1 MASAA
6 QLKALFQ
13 SHAEGDDSRFY
24 AVGLQMA
31 AAEAR
36 KGHADL
42 AKELRDIVEKTR
54 RKPGLAAVRANVLH
68 IAQPQGE
75 VADLLTVRETTARL
89 SSLILDAAATGHLKR
104 VLHEQRHLDKLKSH
118 GLRPR
123 QTLLLTGPP
132 GCGKTL
138 TASAIAGELGLP
150 LFIVRLES
158 LMTRFLGETASKLR
172 LIFDAVEQTRAVY
185 LFDEFDSI
193 GIARGSEND
202 VGEMRRV
209 LNAFLVFVE
218 NHRGNSVV
226 IAATNHGHL
235 LDKALYRRFDDLIE
249 LGLPDGDLAEK
260 TFRERLAGQK
270 KARGFDLVRLAK
282 AAEGLSFAEITRICE
297 EAIKDMLLHDKK
309 NLTTDEVL
317 RIISERRLFLD
328 RRSTK

>member
-6 QLKALFQ
+6 QLKALMQ
-13 SHAEGDDSRFY
+13 SHADGDDARFF
-24 AVGLQMA
+24 AIGLQMA

-36 KGHADL
+36 KGHPEL
-42 AKELRDIVEKTR
+42 AKDLRRIVEKSR
-54 RKPGLAAVRANVLH
+54 NREPQQGAHDNLLH

-75 VADLLTVRETTARL
+75 VAELFSVRRADTRL
-89 SSLILDAAATGHLKR
+89 SDLVLDEAASAHVRR
-104 VLHEQRHLDKLKSH
+104 VLHEQRNLDKLKSH

-138 TASAIAGELGLP
+138 TTAAIAGELGLP

-158 LMTRFLGETASKLR
+158 LMTRYLGETASKLR
-172 LIFDAVEQTRAVY
+172 LIFDAIEKTRAVY

-202 VGEMRRV
+202 VGEMRRI
-209 LNAFLVFVE
+209 LNSFLVFIE
-218 NHRGNSVV
+218 NHRGNSVL

-235 LDKALYRRFDDLIE
+235 LDSALYRRFDDLIE
-249 LGLPDGDLAEK
+249 LGMPSAELAER

-270 KARGFDLVRLAK
+270 APRLAYAK
-282 AAEGLSFAEITRICE
+282 FAASAEGLSFAEITRVCE

-309 NLTTDEVL
+309 SLTTDAIL
-317 RIISERRLFLD
+317 GIISERRLFLD
-328 RRSTK
+328 KRKPA

>member
-6 QLKALFQ
+6 QLKALLQ
-13 SHAEGDDSRFY
+13 SHADGDDSRFY
-24 AVGLQMA
+24 AVGLQLA

-36 KGHADL
+36 NGHADL
-42 AKELRDIVEKTR
+42 ARELRDIVDKMRTQESQHD
-54 RKPGLAAVRANVLH
+54 ARANLLH

-75 VADLLTVRETTARL
+75 VADLLTARQPKTRL
-89 SSLILDAAATGHLKR
+89 SDLILDDAATTHIHR
-104 VLHEQRHLDKLKSH
+104 VLREQQQLEKLKSH

-138 TASAIAGELGLP
+138 TATAIAGELGLP
-150 LFIVRLES
+150 LFIVRLEG
-158 LMTRFLGETASKLR
+158 LMTRYLGETAAKLR
-172 LIFDAVEQTRAVY
+172 LIFDAVERTRAVY

-218 NHRGNSVV
+218 NHRGNSVI

-235 LDKALYRRFDDLIE
+235 LDRALYRRFDDLIE
-249 LGLPDGDLAEK
+249 LGLPGVELAER

-270 KARGFDLVRLAK
+270 K
-282 AAEGLSFAEITRICE
+282 FAP
-297 EAIKDMLLHDKK
+297 
-309 NLTTDEVL
+309 EVL
-317 RIISERRLFLD
+317 QARRG
-328 RRSTK
+328 RRRPELRGNHARLRGVHQRHAPARQEDALHR

>member
-1 MASAA
+1 MSSAA
-6 QLKALFQ
+6 QLKALLQ
-13 SHAEGDDSRFY
+13 SHADGDDSRFY
-24 AVGLQMA
+24 AVGLQLA

-36 KGHADL
+36 KGHPDL
-42 AKELRDIVEKTR
+42 ARELRDIVEKS
-54 RKPGLAAVRANVLH
+54 RASEAKHEARTNLLH

-75 VADLLTVRETTARL
+75 VADLLTARQPEARL
-89 SSLILDAAATGHLKR
+89 SDLILDDAAGAHLRR
-104 VLHEQRHLDKLKSH
+104 VLNEQRQMEKLKSH

-138 TASAIAGELGLP
+138 TASAIAGELGLL

-158 LMTRFLGETASKLR
+158 LITRYLGETASKLR
-172 LIFDAVEQTRAVY
+172 LIFDAVERTRAVY

-218 NHRGNSVV
+218 NHRGNSVIV
-226 IAATNHGHL
+226 AATNHGHL
-235 LDKALYRRFDDLIE
+235 LDRALYRRFDDLIE
-249 LGLPDGDLAEK
+249 LGLPSAELAAK

-270 KARGFDLVRLAK
+270 TVRLNYGK
-282 AAEGLSFAEITRICE
+282 LAAASEGLSFAEITRVCE
-297 EAIKDMLLHDKK
+297 EAIKDALLHDKPSI
-309 NLTTDEVL
+309 TTSDVL
-317 RIISERRLFLD
+317 RVISERRLFLN
-328 RRSTK
+328 RQP

>member
-1 MASAA
+1 MASSA
-6 QLKALFQ
+6 QLKALLQ
-13 SHAEGDDSRFY
+13 SHADGDDSRFF
-24 AVGLQMA
+24 AVGLQVA

-36 KGHADL
+36 KGHPDL
-42 AKELRDIVEKTR
+42 AKELRDIVEKS
-54 RKPGLAAVRANVLH
+54 RKRESRHAARENLLH

-75 VADLLTVRETTARL
+75 VADLLSVRDSDVRL
-89 SSLILDAAATGHLKR
+89 SDLILDDAAAAHVRR

-158 LMTRFLGETASKLR
+158 LMTRYLGETASKLR
-172 LIFDAVEQTRAVY
+172 LIFEAVEKTRAVY

-209 LNAFLVFVE
+209 LNSFLVFVE
-218 NHRGNSVV
+218 NHRGNSVL

-235 LDKALYRRFDDLIE
+235 LDRALYRRFDDLIE
-249 LGLPDGDLAEK
+249 LGMPSAELGER
-260 TFRERLAGQK
+260 TLRERLAGQK
-270 KARGFDLVRLAK
+270 ATRLSYAK
-282 AAEGLSFAEITRICE
+282 LAAAAEGLSFAEITRVCE

-309 NLTTDEVL
+309 SLTTDAIL

-328 RRSTK
+328 RRNSQ

>member
-6 QLKALFQ
+6 QLKALLK
-13 SHAEGDDSRFY
+13 SHADGDDSRFY
-24 AVGLQMA
+24 SVGLQLA

-42 AKELRDIVEKTR
+42 AKELRDLAEKTR
-54 RKPGLAAVRANVLH
+54 GRESQRGARENILH

-75 VADLLTVRETTARL
+75 LEDLLAMRQSAVRL
-89 SSLILDAAATGHLKR
+89 SDLILGEAAAIHVRR
-104 VLHEQRHLDKLKSH
+104 VLHEQFHLDKLKSH

-158 LMTRFLGETASKLR
+158 LMTRYLGETAAKLK
-172 LIFDAVEQTRAVY
+172 LIFEAVEKTRAVY

-193 GIARGSEND
+193 GLARGSEND

-209 LNAFLVFVE
+209 LNSFLVFVE
-218 NHRGNSVV
+218 NHRGNSVI

-235 LDKALYRRFDDLIE
+235 LDRALYRRFDDLIE
-249 LGLPDGDLAEK
+249 LGLPGAELAER

-270 KARGFDLVRLAK
+270 SQRLDYAK
-282 AAEGLSFAEITRICE
+282 LAVASEGLSFAEITRVCE
-297 EAIKDMLLHDKK
+297 ESIKDMLLHDKK
-309 NLTTDEVL
+309 CLSTNDVL
-317 RIISERRLFLD
+317 QVVSERRLFLD
-328 RRSTK
+328 RRNS

>member
-6 QLKALFQ
+6 QLKALLQ
-13 SHAEGDDSRFY
+13 SHADGDDSRFY
-24 AVGLQMA
+24 AVGLQLA

-36 KGHADL
+36 IGHAEL
-42 AKELRDIVEKTR
+42 AKELRDLLEKTR
-54 RKPGLAAVRANVLH
+54 TRDSLRGAHENILH
-68 IAQPQGE
+68 IAQPHGE
-75 VADLLTVRETTARL
+75 VADLLSVRQSATRL
-89 SSLILDAAATGHLKR
+89 SDLILDAAAATHIHR

-118 GLRPR
+118 SLRAR

-158 LMTRFLGETASKLR
+158 LMTRYLGETASKLR
-172 LIFDAVEQTRAVY
+172 LIFETVEKTRAVY

-209 LNAFLVFVE
+209 LNSFLVFVE
-218 NHRGNSVV
+218 NHRGNSVI

-235 LDKALYRRFDDLIE
+235 LDRALYRRFDDLIE
-249 LGLPDGDLAEK
+249 LGLPSIELAER

-270 KARGFDLVRLAK
+270 SSRMGFAKLA
-282 AAEGLSFAEITRICE
+282 ASAEGLSFAEITRVCE
-297 EAIKDMLLHDKK
+297 ESIKDMLLHDKQT
-309 NLTTDEVL
+309 LTTGDVL
-317 RIISERRLFLD
+317 RVISERRLFLD
-328 RRSTK
+328 RRP

>member
-6 QLKALFQ
+6 QIKALLQ
-13 SHAEGDDSRFY
+13 SHADGDESRFF
-24 AVGLQMA
+24 AVGLQVA

-36 KGHADL
+36 KGHPDL
-42 AKELRDIVEKTR
+42 ARELRDIMEKN
-54 RKPGLAAVRANVLH
+54 RKRETQQTARENLLH
-68 IAQPQGE
+68 IAQPQDE
-75 VADLLTVRETTARL
+75 VADLLSVRQSGTRL
-89 SSLILDAAATGHLKR
+89 SDLILDEAAGSHVRR
-104 VLHEQRHLDKLKSH
+104 VLHEQQHLDKLKSH

-158 LMTRFLGETASKLR
+158 LMTRYLGETASKLR
-172 LIFDAVEQTRAVY
+172 LIFDAVEKTRAVY

-209 LNAFLVFVE
+209 LNSFLVFVE
-218 NHRGNSVV
+218 NHRGNSVI

-235 LDKALYRRFDDLIE
+235 LDHALYRRFDDLIE
-249 LGLPDGDLAEK
+249 LGMPNVELAER
-260 TFRERLAGQK
+260 TLRERLAGQK
-270 KARGFDLVRLAK
+270 APRLAYAK
-282 AAEGLSFAEITRICE
+282 LAAAAEGLSFAEITRVCE

-309 NLTTDEVL
+309 SLTTEALL

-328 RRSTK
+328 RRNAQ

>member
-6 QLKALFQ
+6 QLKALLQ
-13 SHAEGDDSRFY
+13 SHADGDDSRFF
-24 AVGLQMA
+24 AVGLQVA

-36 KGHADL
+36 KGHPDL
-42 AKELRDIVEKTR
+42 AKELRDIVEKS
-54 RKPGLAAVRANVLH
+54 RKRETQHAARENLLH

-75 VADLLTVRETTARL
+75 VADLLSVRQSGTRL
-89 SSLILDAAATGHLKR
+89 SDLILDEAAGAHVRR

-138 TASAIAGELGLP
+138 AASAIAGELGLP

-158 LMTRFLGETASKLR
+158 LMTRYLGETASKLR
-172 LIFDAVEQTRAVY
+172 LIFDAVEKTRAVY

-209 LNAFLVFVE
+209 LNSFLVFVE
-218 NHRGNSVV
+218 NHRGNSVL

-235 LDKALYRRFDDLIE
+235 LDRALYRRFDDLIE
-249 LGLPDGDLAEK
+249 LGMPNVELAER
-260 TFRERLAGQK
+260 TLRERLAGQK
-270 KARGFDLVRLAK
+270 APRLAYAK
-282 AAEGLSFAEITRICE
+282 LAAAAEGLSYAEITRVCE

-309 NLTTDEVL
+309 SLTTEALL

-328 RRSTK
+328 RRNAQ

>member
-1 MASAA
+1 MPPMASAA
-6 QLKALFQ
+6 QLKALLQ
-13 SHAEGDDSRFY
+13 SHADGDDSRFY
-24 AVGLQMA
+24 AVGLQLA

-42 AKELRDIVEKTR
+42 ARDLRDIVEKTR
-54 RKPGLAAVRANVLH
+54 SNETKRDARANLLH
-68 IAQPQGE
+68 IAQHQGE
-75 VADLLTVRETTARL
+75 VADLLTVRQAEARL
-89 SSLILDAAATGHLKR
+89 SDLILDDAAGTHIRR
-104 VLHEQRHLDKLKSH
+104 VLNEQRQLEKLKSH

-158 LMTRFLGETASKLR
+158 LMTRYLGETASKLR
-172 LIFDAVEQTRAVY
+172 MIFDAVERTRAVY

-218 NHRGNSVV
+218 NQRGNSVI

-235 LDKALYRRFDDLIE
+235 LDRALYRRFDDLIE
-249 LGLPDGDLAEK
+249 LGLPNTALAER

-270 KARGFDLVRLAK
+270 STGLAFAK
-282 AAEGLSFAEITRICE
+282 LAAAAEGLSFAEITRVCE
-297 EAIKDMLLHDKK
+297 ESIKDMLLHDKK
-309 NLTTDEVL
+309 KITPNDVL
-317 RIISERRLFLD
+317 RVISERRLFLD
-328 RRSTK
+328 RRP

>member
-6 QLKALFQ
+6 QLKALLQ
-13 SHAEGDDSRFY
+13 SHADGDDSRFF
-24 AVGLQMA
+24 AVGLQVA

-36 KGHADL
+36 KGHPDL
-42 AKELRDIVEKTR
+42 AKELRDIVEKS
-54 RKPGLAAVRANVLH
+54 RKRESRHAAHENLLH

-75 VADLLTVRETTARL
+75 VADLLSVRESDVRL
-89 SSLILDAAATGHLKR
+89 SDLILDDAAAAHVRR

-158 LMTRFLGETASKLR
+158 LMTRYLGETAAKLR
-172 LIFDAVEQTRAVY
+172 LIFDAVEKTRAVY

-209 LNAFLVFVE
+209 LNSFLVFVE
-218 NHRGNSVV
+218 NHRGNSVI

-235 LDKALYRRFDDLIE
+235 LDRALYRRFDDLIE
-249 LGLPDGDLAEK
+249 LGMPSVELGERTL
-260 TFRERLAGQK
+260 RERLAGQK
-270 KARGFDLVRLAK
+270 PTRLSYAK
-282 AAEGLSFAEITRICE
+282 LAAAAEGLSFAEITRVCE

-309 NLTTDEVL
+309 SLTTDAVL

-328 RRSTK
+328 RRNSQ

>member
-6 QLKALFQ
+6 QLKALLQ

-24 AVGLQMA
+24 AVGLQ
-31 AAEAR
+31 
-36 KGHADL
+36 L
-42 AKELRDIVEKTR
+42 
-54 RKPGLAAVRANVLH
+54 
-68 IAQPQGE
+68 
-75 VADLLTVRETTARL
+75 ADLLAVRQPVERL
-89 SSLILDAAATGHLKR
+89 SDLILDDAAATHVRR

-118 GLRPR
+118 GLRAR

-158 LMTRFLGETASKLR
+158 LMTRYLGETASKLR
-172 LIFDAVEQTRAVY
+172 LIFEAVEKTRAVY

-209 LNAFLVFVE
+209 LNSFLVLVE
-218 NHRGNSVV
+218 NHRANSVV

-235 LDKALYRRFDDLIE
+235 LDRALYRRFDDLIE
-249 LGLPDGDLAEK
+249 LGLPNIKLAER

-270 KARGFDLVRLAK
+270 SQGLGYAKLAA
-282 AAEGLSFAEITRICE
+282 AAEGLSFAEITRVCE
-297 EAIKDMLLHDKK
+297 ESIKDMLLHDKK
-309 NLTTDEVL
+309 SLTTNDVL
-317 RIISERRLFLD
+317 GVVSERRLFLD
-328 RRSTK
+328 KRHV

>member
-6 QLKALFQ
+6 QLKALLQ
-13 SHAEGDDSRFY
+13 SHADGDDSRFY
-24 AVGLQMA
+24 AVGLQLA

-36 KGHADL
+36 KGHADF

-54 RKPGLAAVRANVLH
+54 TRDSQRGAHENLLH

-75 VADLLTVRETTARL
+75 VADLLSVRQPATRL
-89 SSLILDAAATGHLKR
+89 SDLILDGAAAAHVRR
-104 VLHEQRHLDKLKSH
+104 VLHEQLHIDKLKSH
-118 GLRPR
+118 GLRAR

-138 TASAIAGELGLP
+138 TASAIAGELGLL

-158 LMTRFLGETASKLR
+158 LMTRYLGETAAKLR
-172 LIFDAVEQTRAVY
+172 LIFEAVEKTRAVY

-209 LNAFLVFVE
+209 LNSFLVFVE
-218 NHRGNSVV
+218 NHRGNSVI

-235 LDKALYRRFDDLIE
+235 LDRALYRRFDDLIE
-249 LGLPDGDLAEK
+249 LGLPGVELAER
-260 TFRERLAGQK
+260 TLRERLAGQK
-270 KARGFDLVRLAK
+270 SQRLAYAK
-282 AAEGLSFAEITRICE
+282 LATAAEGLSFAEITRVCE
-297 EAIKDMLLHDKK
+297 ESIKDMLLHDKQT
-309 NLTTDEVL
+309 LTTNDVL
-317 RIISERRLFLD
+317 QVISERRLFLD
-328 RRSTK
+328 KRHAQ